1 MKRLRINPVYKKE
14 LKTSVRSARI
24 ALTLLAY
31 NGLLALIGLIA
42 FYTVYQN
49 AQYSGMNYQDILVA
63 YTVLIVM
70 EFGLI
75 LFVIPAYTASAIS
88 GERERQTLEI
98 LLTTSMKPIQI
109 IWGKLLSSIST
120 VLLLVISS
128 VPVLSLVFS
137 IGGVS
142 VGDLMKYVLL
152 VVVTAVYAGSFG
164 LLFSVIFKKTTI
176 STVCTYGMLL
186 MLGAGTVVI
195 LLVIYLLL
203 QQYYDTQYY
212 AGLIQQY
219 YRPDLGYGLCLL
231 LVNPAITI
239 AAMLF
244 GQFGSI
250 GEFYN
255 IMEEFGTVSHVL
267 TDHWFGISLVVQ
279 VIVSILVLHLA
290 ARMLDPLTR
299 GGRGDA
305 RRERRKRRKEQRGH
319 AGA

>member
-42 FYTVYQN
+42 FYAVYQN

-152 VVVTAVYAGSFG
+152 VIVTAVYAGSFG
-164 LLFSVIFKKTTI
+164 LLFSVIFKRT
-176 STVCTYGMLL
+176 
-186 MLGAGTVVI
+186 
-195 LLVIYLLL
+195 
-203 QQYYDTQYY
+203 
-212 AGLIQQY
+212 
-219 YRPDLGYGLCLL
+219 
-231 LVNPAITI
+231 
-239 AAMLF
+239 
-244 GQFGSI
+244 
-250 GEFYN
+250 
-255 IMEEFGTVSHVL
+255 
-267 TDHWFGISLVVQ
+267 
-279 VIVSILVLHLA
+279 
-290 ARMLDPLTR
+290 
-299 GGRGDA
+299 
-305 RRERRKRRKEQRGH
+305 
-319 AGA
+319 